1 VESHRSHFIAWDD
14 DRRIG
19 FAILRGLDLSRA
31 GCTVETDRRW
41 RALPRTWQ
49 GLCAPY
55 HRTRV
60 RGETDTHRLWL
71 GVFPD
76 NARAR
81 RAYEQVG
88 FCPEGIARGSAF
100 FGGVF
105 GDELIMTILR
115 PEWEGRIALDEVI
128 E

>member
-1 VESHRSHFIAWDD
+1 MRPRWWRAIAP
-14 DRRIG
+14 I
-19 FAILRGLDLSRA
+19 LSRGTTIVA
-31 GCTVETDRRW
+31 SASRSCGGWTSPERDRRW

-71 GVFPD
+71 GAFPD

-115 PEWEGRIALDEVI
+115 PEWEGGLLSTR
-128 E
+128 

>member
-1 VESHRSHFIAWDD
+1 LVESHRSHFIAWDD

-31 GCTVETDRRW
+31 GCTVETDR
-41 RALPRTWQ
+41 
-49 GLCAPY
+49 
-55 HRTRV
+55 
-60 RGETDTHRLWL
+60 HRLWL

-115 PEWEGRIALDEVI
+115 PEWEGGLLSTR
-128 E
+128 